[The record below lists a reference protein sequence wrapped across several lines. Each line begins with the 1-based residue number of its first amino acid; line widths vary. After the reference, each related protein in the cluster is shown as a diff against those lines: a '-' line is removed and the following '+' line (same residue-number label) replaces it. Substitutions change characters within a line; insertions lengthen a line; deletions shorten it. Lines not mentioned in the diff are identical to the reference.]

1 MAVDGENE
9 RVVNT
14 NSLASAANASEDVFA
29 WAPSGGPSGAASAAA
44 SRMSGVRVMPSGRG
58 NLMIVSSADLVVFG
72 VYSVYDLQ
80 LMLLQ

>member
-29 WAPSGGPSGAASAAA
+29 WAPSGGPSGAAS
-44 SRMSGVRVMPSGRG
+44 RMSGVSAMPSGRG
-58 NLMIVSSADLVVFG
+58 NLMIGFSAGLVVFG